1 MKRRLPERFEVEIT
15 ALGERGV
22 GLGTAPDG
30 RPIRVHG
37 APPGSRVR
45 VVPLGRAKGVWEARR
60 ETLIRPPPR
69 YAVPPC
75 PSFGTCGG
83 CVFQELD
90 ADAQRAM
97 KADAAMTAVAA
108 GLGVPVADLPT
119 KPCVPASSS
128 YGYRNRVELGFAPR
142 RWLSAED
149 KARGLEI
156 PGRWLGFHAPGRFD
170 RVVDV
175 ERCWLAG
182 EATNAV
188 IAAVRAVALLPDA
201 PPPWD
206 AKDHTGFWRQ
216 VLIRESDAGDV
227 FVALYTASGDGEWPA
242 RVADAVHAAD
252 LGEKRLVGFDW
263 YVNDGVADVAR
274 GALARRWGAERF
286 TEKLGDLA
294 FSLSPNAF
302 FQTST
307 RGARVLYDVIGEALG
322 SGGTLLDL
330 YCGVGSIGL
339 YHAGRFERVVGVEE
353 VADAVSDAALN
364 AANNGITHAT
374 FRAAK
379 VEDALVVLDEVV
391 GRRSIVVDPPR
402 AGLHPKVAKALS
414 SASADVLVYVACHP
428 PSLGR
433 DAPVLLAGGWK
444 LDALWTV
451 DIFPQTHHLEAVARF
466 VRA

>member
-1 MKRRLPERFEVEIT
+1 MKRLPERFEVEIDR
-15 ALGERGV
+15 LGERGV
-22 GLGTAPDG
+22 GLGVAPDG

-37 APPGSRVR
+37 APPGSRVK

-60 ETLIRPPPR
+60 ETLIRPPPD

-75 PSFGTCGG
+75 ASFGTCGG
-83 CVFQELD
+83 CVFQELTPE
-90 ADAQRAM
+90 AQRAL
-97 KADAAMTAVAA
+97 KSNAAIAAVMA
-108 GLGVPVADLPT
+108 GLTGTAPIRGFVAG
-119 KPCVPASSS
+119 SSS

-188 IAAVRAVALLPDA
+188 VAAVRSVALLADA

-227 FVALYTASGDGEWPA
+227 FVALFTATGDGEWPA
-242 RVADAVHAAD
+242 RVAEAVQGAS
-252 LGEKRLVGFDW
+252 LGAKRLVGFDW

-274 GALARRWGAERF
+274 GTLARRWGAERF
-286 TEKLGDLA
+286 TERLGGLT
-294 FSLSPNAF
+294 FSLSPMAF

-307 RGARVLYDVIGEALG
+307 GGARVLYDVVGEALG
-322 SGGTLLDL
+322 TGGTLLDL
-330 YCGVGSIGL
+330 YCGAGSIGL
-339 YHAGRFERVVGVEE
+339 YHASRFERVVGVEE
-353 VADAVSDAALN
+353 VVEAVADAAMN
-364 AANNGITHAT
+364 AANNGIGHAT

-379 VEDALVVLDEVV
+379 VEDALPVLDEVV

-402 AGLHPKVAKALS
+402 AGLHPKVAKALAG
-414 SASADVLVYVACHP
+414 ASADVLVYVACHAG
-428 PSLGR
+428 SLGR
-433 DAPVLLAGGWK
+433 DAPVLVAGGWR

-451 DIFPQTHHLEAVARF
+451 DLFPQTHHLEVVARF
-466 VRA
+466 VRG